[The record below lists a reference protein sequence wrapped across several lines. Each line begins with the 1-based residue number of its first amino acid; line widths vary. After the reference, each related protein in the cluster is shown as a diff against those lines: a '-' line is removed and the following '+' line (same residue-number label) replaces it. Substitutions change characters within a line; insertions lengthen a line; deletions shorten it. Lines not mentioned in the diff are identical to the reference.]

1 MTEAVLSET
10 ELAAQT
16 WQKANRNSAGVLI
29 GLKGL
34 KPTSDNE
41 SGLAKALLSAAISRA
56 ILPDDVQNQ
65 LVKIAET
72 TLQPTIQTAP
82 EYPIDALGPLAAPCR
97 AIAEG
102 GQLDPALVG
111 QSLLATAALLTQSMR
126 DVQTLDGS
134 RGLNLYL
141 LTTGLSGD
149 GKSTAERIALQAVRT
164 WQSTQAKQYRDEVAR
179 MQGAPKAEQQTLSR
193 APYRLMNDV
202 TVEGI
207 RRSFMEGIPS
217 QGVFTSEAAA
227 ILSGYGMNA
236 ENRSK
241 TAATLNA
248 LWDAGTL
255 SVARGGAARVE
266 LYDRRL
272 STHWMI
278 QPNAVRET
286 LNDPALSAIGFW
298 PRFLLATPSPSAP
311 RTADRFQPKTSADI
325 RSYWQRCTELLNE
338 SIGED
343 CGGLVA
349 VAPDSDAF
357 NIAGQFFERMEIAA
371 KTKGGA
377 LESVRPFAV
386 RATEQMFRVA
396 GVLAAFQGH
405 NDITKQDA
413 GNAIALVSYSL
424 DCWRG
429 ALGCS
434 DENAEKDK
442 ALQLLRWLIKQPGA
456 TVRDASI
463 LQLAPKPLRSR
474 AVRDAAVQLLE
485 HHGLITR
492 DGDAWRVGQSS
503 QAVAPW
509 N

>member
-1 MTEAVLSET
+1 MTTTSLERGQ
-10 ELAAQT
+10 AALD
-16 WQKANRNSAGVLI
+16 ANSNPAGVLI

-34 KPTSDNE
+34 KRAPDKA
-41 SGLAKALLSAAISRA
+41 SGLANALLAVAISGA
-56 ILPDDVQNQ
+56 ILSDDVQNQ

-72 TLQPTIQTAP
+72 ALQPATQSAP
-82 EYPIDALGPLAAPCR
+82 EYPIEALGPLAAPCR
-97 AIAEG
+97 AIADG

-111 QSLLATAALLTQSMR
+111 QSLLATAALLTQSTR

-149 GKSTAERIALQAVRT
+149 GKSTAERVALHAVKA
-164 WQSTQAKQYRDEVAR
+164 WQSTHARQYREAVEQA
-179 MQGAPKAEQQTLSR
+179 QGAPKAEQQSAPK
-193 APYRLMNDV
+193 APYRLMNDA
-202 TVEGI
+202 TAEGI

-227 ILSGYGMNA
+227 ILSGYGMNQ

-272 STHWMI
+272 SAHWMI

-298 PRFLLATPSPSAP
+298 PRFLLATPAASAP
-311 RTADRFQPKTSADI
+311 RTADRFQPETNADI
-325 RSYWQRCTELLNE
+325 RHYWKRCTELLNA

-343 CGGLVA
+343 CSDLIA
-349 VAPDSDAF
+349 IAPEPDAF
-357 NIAGQFFERMEIAA
+357 KIAGQFFERMEVAA

-405 NDITKQDA
+405 NDITQSDA
-413 GNAIALVSYSL
+413 RNAIALVSYSL

-429 ALGCS
+429 ALGCVDDHNDS
-434 DENAEKDK
+434 EK
-442 ALQLLRWLIKQPGA
+442 ALQLFRWLVKQRGA
-456 TVRDASI
+456 SVKDAAI

-474 AVRDAAVQLLE
+474 SARDDALIALE
-485 HHGLITR
+485 HHGLIVR
-492 DGDAWRVGQSS
+492 NGDSWRIGQSS
-503 QAVAPW
+503 QKVAPW

>member
-1 MTEAVLSET
+1 MTVASIERGQAVLD
-10 ELAAQT
+10 
-16 WQKANRNSAGVLI
+16 ANSNPAGVLI

-34 KPTSDNE
+34 KPAPYQA
-41 SGLAKALLSAAISRA
+41 SGLANALQAVAISGA

-65 LVKIAET
+65 LAKIAET
-72 TLQPTIQTAP
+72 TLQPATQSAP
-82 EYPIDALGPLAAPCR
+82 EYPVDALGPLAAPCR
-97 AIAEG
+97 AIADG

-111 QSLLATAALLTQSMR
+111 QSLLATAALLTQSTR

-149 GKSTAERIALQAVRT
+149 GKSTAERVALHAVKAWQATHAR
-164 WQSTQAKQYRDEVAR
+164 QYREALE
-179 MQGAPKAEQQTLSR
+179 QAHGAPKAEQQSAPK
-193 APYRLMNDV
+193 APYRLMNDA
-202 TVEGI
+202 TAEGI

-227 ILSGYGMNA
+227 ILSGYGMNQ

-272 STHWMI
+272 SAHWMI

-298 PRFLLATPSPSAP
+298 PRFLLATPAASAP
-311 RTADRFQPKTSADI
+311 RTAERFQPETSADI
-325 RSYWQRCTELLNE
+325 RDYWKRCTEFLNA

-343 CGGLVA
+343 CSDLIA
-349 VAPDSDAF
+349 IAPEPDAF
-357 NIAGQFFERMEIAA
+357 KIAGQFFERMEFAA

-405 NDITKQDA
+405 NDITQGDA
-413 GNAIALVSYSL
+413 RNAIALVSYSL

-429 ALGCS
+429 ALGCVDDHNDS
-434 DENAEKDK
+434 EK
-442 ALQLLRWLIKQPGA
+442 ALQLFRWLVQQRGA
-456 TVRDASI
+456 SVKEAAI

-474 AVRDAAVQLLE
+474 SARDSALIALE
-485 HHGLITR
+485 HHSLIAR
-492 DGDAWRVGQSS
+492 NGDSWRIGQSS
-503 QAVAPW
+503 QKAAPW